1 MKFYSNRS
9 MFEHNVKPQLLLNST
24 SLNIAYIL
32 CCIFYIY
39 ILVNFSEVSKLQKK
53 YLVLWSS
60 NQTHPYITSI
70 ELISK
75 LGLSNY
81 SIFVKFFF
89 VYSIFT
95 INSYIR
101 LENRF

>member
-9 MFEHNVKPQLLLNST
+9 MFKHNVKPQLLLNST

-39 ILVNFSEVSKLQKK
+39 ILVNFNEVSKLQKK
-53 YLVLWSS
+53 YLKMWSS

-70 ELISK
+70 EFISK

-81 SIFVKFFF
+81 SIFVKFF
-89 VYSIFT
+89 SIYGIFSIT
-95 INSYIR
+95 SFIR
-101 LENRF
+101 FKN